1 MTDAHQRRLD
11 KLDGEDVF
19 IVDNT
24 ADFPKDSPGE
34 KITKQIRPMM
44 QEARTL
50 DARLTAEL
58 GERRAAQE
66 AKDSWRDKLL
76 NLLRDY
82 ATGGKGL
89 AGEIPGITAILKVPD
104 NRNDQNL
111 ISAATAFF
119 GATAPH
125 TALFETVDLTADD
138 HNNLITFRDA
148 FIAAANEWESAVE
161 QHAEAV
167 GALDALFREM
177 MSLSRKRSAIVKLKY
192 RNNAG
197 KLAAWTVA
205 SHLDR
210 APKPKPP
217 TP

>member
-1 MTDAHQRRLD
+1 MR
-11 KLDGEDVF
+11 
-19 IVDNT
+19 
-24 ADFPKDSPGE
+24 DFA
-34 KITKQIRPMM
+34 I
-44 QEARTL
+44 
-50 DARLTAEL
+50 
-58 GERRAAQE
+58 
-66 AKDSWRDKLL
+66 
-76 NLLRDY
+76 
-82 ATGGKGL
+82 GGTSL
-89 AGEIPGITAILKVPD
+89 AGEIPGITEILKVPD

-119 GATAPH
+119 DETAAH
-125 TALFETVDLTADD
+125 IALFETVDLTADD
-138 HNNLITFRDA
+138 RNNLTIYRDA

-167 GALDALFREM
+167 GALDTLFREM

-192 RNNAG
+192 RNNPG

-210 APKPKPP
+210 APKSKTP

>member
-1 MTDAHQRRLD
+1 M
-11 KLDGEDVF
+11 
-19 IVDNT
+19 
-24 ADFPKDSPGE
+24 P
-34 KITKQIRPMM
+34 

-50 DARLTAEL
+50 DARLTVEL
-58 GERRAAQE
+58 GERHAAQE

-76 NLLRDY
+76 NLLRDF

-89 AGEIPGITAILKVPD
+89 AGEIPRITAILKVPD

-119 GATAPH
+119 EATAPH
-125 TALFETVDLTADD
+125 IALFETFDLTGDD
-138 HNNLITFRDA
+138 RNNLTVYRDA

-210 APKPKPP
+210 APKKPTPP
-217 TP
+217 TS